1 MARDPF
7 VSPLVTTQGEP
18 PVSLHSRVPLA
29 PGEDIIELYTAVAQT
44 GVPNYIGARIP
55 VKTSLN
61 IPVWRAL
68 LANYSNTS
76 IPDFLEFGWP
86 INIHPENY
94 NFPHNVHHSNHRSA
108 LDYQADV
115 DLFIDKELRYG
126 AMCGPFR
133 ANPFPFPVFPA
144 PLQTVAKRDSDTRRV
159 VVDLSYPSGQSVN
172 DAIPKNTFLGEPI
185 SLVYPSVDTMT
196 EMILDKGR
204 GCLLFKTDLRR
215 AYRQLP
221 VDPADYRY
229 LCYCW
234 RDNWYIDTR
243 VCFGLRS
250 ASVMCQSTTSAITFI
265 EREKGYSVTNYI
277 DDFGGAEIAPL
288 APAAFA
294 SLQRTINVLGL
305 EEAPEK
311 AIPPSTC
318 MTWLGIEFDT
328 VEMVRRVPSFR
339 LEEIS
344 DLVAQWLLKR
354 KATKRELQSL
364 VGKLVF
370 VSACVPPGRLFVSR
384 MLESLRKLRCNHHRC
399 RLSRDF
405 RRDLEWWRRFLH
417 EFNGVS
423 LIASTVYTA
432 PDDIVATDACSSG
445 CGAISNGR
453 YSRRLPVHVYRH
465 RRDLR
470 RLRGQNTK
478 LPKAPRRPRDHG
490 LRGDAHRTRDIDH
503 RRDLRRLRGQAS
515 RTKWAAFA
523 EGTWSNLRT
532 ILRTYLLFCF
542 FYWISPFPATVDTL
556 ETFAEFLAR
565 SFKAPASIANYL
577 GGLKTLHVLFGYTV
591 DAFLSTDIALLKR
604 GLQRRLCHTPRQVA
618 PFTPDILLRIYEHLD
633 LMDPFHATMWT
644 LILLSFFTF
653 QRKSNFLPKGKFDP
667 SKQCTIHDFTLYRDS
682 LLVRIRWSKTLQC
695 AERVLSIP
703 VLAIPNSPLCPVAA
717 FRNMLR
723 LNANYSGL
731 AVFTVRYS
739 SRVVPLSQSVFDDA
753 FKRVLVQAGLNPQLY
768 SLHSGRRGG
777 ATFAFRSG
785 VPVELIKIQ
794 GDWRSQ
800 AYLLYPKVPLRKR
813 LELCTKMIRR
823 IRSTRYPPP

>member
-1 MARDPF
+1 M
-7 VSPLVTTQGEP
+7 T
-18 PVSLHSRVPLA
+18 
-29 PGEDIIELYTAVAQT
+29 
-44 GVPNYIGARIP
+44 
-55 VKTSLN
+55 
-61 IPVWRAL
+61 
-68 LANYSNTS
+68 
-76 IPDFLEFGWP
+76 
-86 INIHPENY
+86 
-94 NFPHNVHHSNHRSA
+94 
-108 LDYQADV
+108 
-115 DLFIDKELRYG
+115 
-126 AMCGPFR
+126 
-133 ANPFPFPVFPA
+133 PFPRT
-144 PLQTVAKRDSDTRRV
+144 L
-159 VVDLSYPSGQSVN
+159 
-172 DAIPKNTFLGEPI
+172 FLGEPI

-344 DLVAQWLLKR
+344 NLVAQWLMKR

-384 MLESLRKLRCNHHRC
+384 LLESLRKLRCNHHRC

-445 CGAISNGR
+445 CGAISNGQFFHAMFPDFVLR
-453 YSRRLPVHVYRH
+453 KCARKIHVLEMLTIVVAARKWGHRWAGLTVLVYCDNISCVHVLNSGRSRDSDLLQCSRELWFLAAVH
-465 RRDLR
+465 RFELR
-470 RLRGQNTK
+470 ASHIAGTDNRI
-478 LPKAPRRPRDHG
+478 PDH
-490 LRGDAHRTRDIDH
+490 LSRWHLSDTHRQQFELLTRDVNTVEIPIS
-503 RRDLRRLRGQAS
+503 RDD
-515 RTKWAAFA
+515 F
-523 EGTWSNLRT
+523 E
-532 ILRTYLLFCF
+532 
-542 FYWISPFPATVDTL
+542 
-556 ETFAEFLAR
+556 
-565 SFKAPASIANYL
+565 
-577 GGLKTLHVLFGYTV
+577 
-591 DAFLSTDIALLKR
+591 
-604 GLQRRLCHTPRQVA
+604 
-618 PFTPDILLRIYEHLD
+618 LD
-633 LMDPFHATMWT
+633 
-644 LILLSFFTF
+644 
-653 QRKSNFLPKGKFDP
+653 
-667 SKQCTIHDFTLYRDS
+667 C
-682 LLVRIRWSKTLQC
+682 
-695 AERVLSIP
+695 
-703 VLAIPNSPLCPVAA
+703 
-717 FRNMLR
+717 
-723 LNANYSGL
+723 
-731 AVFTVRYS
+731 
-739 SRVVPLSQSVFDDA
+739 
-753 FKRVLVQAGLNPQLY
+753 QL
-768 SLHSGRRGG
+768 
-777 ATFAFRSG
+777 
-785 VPVELIKIQ
+785 
-794 GDWRSQ
+794 
-800 AYLLYPKVPLRKR
+800 
-813 LELCTKMIRR
+813 
-823 IRSTRYPPP
+823 